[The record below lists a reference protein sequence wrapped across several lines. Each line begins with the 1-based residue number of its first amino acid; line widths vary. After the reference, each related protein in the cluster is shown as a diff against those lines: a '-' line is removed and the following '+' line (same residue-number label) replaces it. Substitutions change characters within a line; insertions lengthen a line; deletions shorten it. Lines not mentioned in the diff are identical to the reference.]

1 MTSRFHRIAAKPRC
15 TSRREDRFRYQV
27 WPVASALLSPTLTG
41 AQNPRLSQM
50 RLPID
55 GTIHPHRSSKEAR
68 RSRPPGAWPIKLPL
82 RLPPP
87 GRPDL
92 VERQPELLAHHLTA
106 AGDIER
112 TVTKPPC
119 AAAEEPMVRRLSPGE
134 SWIRTFGSATE
145 KLPLGAPCGFR
156 ERLHQL
162 EEVLIPRGTKSSNP
176 ASSRRE
182 SRELLVRE
190 FLPSRSGGVVQ
201 RTIVGQA
208 PCSCARASGPHRV
221 LRARQTERTAGLPLG
236 WRWVNPSAELMVDPG
251 QVRGARS
258 GTRVPL

>member
-1 MTSRFHRIAAKPRC
+1 
-15 TSRREDRFRYQV
+15 
-27 WPVASALLSPTLTG
+27 
-41 AQNPRLSQM
+41 M

-119 AAAEEPMVRRLSPGE
+119 AAAEEPMVRRLSPGGNR
-134 SWIRTFGSATE
+134 IRTVGPAPAKGSSGRCQSETSAR
-145 KLPLGAPCGFR
+145 KAQPLTGSGPRRQCLSGAAPHSLSLRGGTGVRRFPAHGVGPCRPGAPDLCRDFFSR
-156 ERLHQL
+156 AVAL
-162 EEVLIPRGTKSSNP
+162 ELSFFEAAYT
-176 ASSRRE
+176 
-182 SRELLVRE
+182 
-190 FLPSRSGGVVQ
+190 
-201 RTIVGQA
+201 T
-208 PCSCARASGPHRV
+208 
-221 LRARQTERTAGLPLG
+221 
-236 WRWVNPSAELMVDPG
+236 
-251 QVRGARS
+251 
-258 GTRVPL
+258 

>member
-1 MTSRFHRIAAKPRC
+1 MSSIATCSRGTASSKRRKAAPVIDLMAALKRSLAREVSGSKHTAPKKANKMAPDQRQPALLLPTFDFDGPRCPASFCVEPHQTVPTSR
-15 TSRREDRFRYQV
+15 
-27 WPVASALLSPTLTG
+27 G
-41 AQNPRLSQM
+41 ADQFPKFV
-50 RLPID
+50 
-55 GTIHPHRSSKEAR
+55 G
-68 RSRPPGAWPIKLPL
+68 
-82 RLPPP
+82 
-87 GRPDL
+87 
-92 VERQPELLAHHLTA
+92 LTA
-106 AGDIER
+106 
-112 TVTKPPC
+112 
-119 AAAEEPMVRRLSPGE
+119 GE

-236 WRWVNPSAELMVDPG
+236 WRRVNPSAELMVDPG

>member
-1 MTSRFHRIAAKPRC
+1 MSLRRVYGPPRPIRAKTRSTKPGRTFDFDGPRCPASFCVEPHQTVPTSR
-15 TSRREDRFRYQV
+15 
-27 WPVASALLSPTLTG
+27 G
-41 AQNPRLSQM
+41 ADQFPKFV
-50 RLPID
+50 
-55 GTIHPHRSSKEAR
+55 G
-68 RSRPPGAWPIKLPL
+68 
-82 RLPPP
+82 
-87 GRPDL
+87 
-92 VERQPELLAHHLTA
+92 LTA
-106 AGDIER
+106 
-112 TVTKPPC
+112 
-119 AAAEEPMVRRLSPGE
+119 GE